1 MTADELLACMDQL
14 IIRLRE
20 DCGLSVQEIEQLF
33 EKELVRHV
41 LDATHGNVS
50 RAALLFGKHRNG
62 LARQMKK
69 FGFDLSQ
76 WDRRGSR
83 GPRSN
88 KAYETFAAMS
98 EINVDNF
105 GCVRG

>member
-1 MTADELLACMDQL
+1 MTADELLACMDEL
-14 IIRLRE
+14 ILRLRQ

-33 EKELVRHV
+33 EKGLVRHV

-50 RAALLFGKHRNG
+50 KAALLYGQHRNG

-69 FGFDLSQ
+69 FGFDISQ

-83 GPRSN
+83 GPRRQ
-88 KAYETFAAMS
+88 KAYEAFAARP
-98 EINVDNF
+98 EIHVDNF

>member
-1 MTADELLACMDQL
+1 MTADELVACMDEL
-14 IIRLRE
+14 ILRLRQ

-33 EKELVRHV
+33 EKGLVRHV

-50 RAALLFGKHRNG
+50 KAALLYGKHRNG

-69 FGFDLSQ
+69 FGFDISQ

-83 GPRSN
+83 GPRLQHC
-88 KAYETFAAMS
+88 YESILTNDQP
-98 EINVDNF
+98 E
-105 GCVRG
+105 RGLSQ